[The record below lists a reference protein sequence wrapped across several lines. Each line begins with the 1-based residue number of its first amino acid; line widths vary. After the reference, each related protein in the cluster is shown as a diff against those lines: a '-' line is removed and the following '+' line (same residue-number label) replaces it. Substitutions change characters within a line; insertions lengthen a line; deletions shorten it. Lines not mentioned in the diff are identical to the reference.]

1 MAATEASF
9 TRLVDV
15 PVHYDRLPAPFGYGS
30 KGQSRE
36 FRCTNK
42 LKSRLE
48 TCLSELFGLWGRGKP
63 TLILT
68 AGTIGDAGG
77 EHGRGNAFDLD
88 GFYWGEQKFMM
99 LFYPTDR
106 VFYLGI
112 NAHLFLHFSQV
123 LSYHYQG
130 HHDHF
135 HVDFNFDFKFRE
147 SSNAQ
152 TYFVQACLRYLFG
165 QDIGTTGI
173 ERDGVDGVFGS
184 DTRPATKKVLTDLG
198 ITNRLTTTDGWKK
211 FLLAVRDK
219 AFAPVPVG

>member
-1 MAATEASF
+1 LADTVDFKYCCDINALIDTGDLPQCDPHHIAVCVGVPGVRAEMHPQSCRAAAREEASRIF
-9 TRLVDV
+9 QPRCEALHTAPAAGACQHGSACRSGTGN
-15 PVHYDRLPAPFGYGS
+15 LP
-30 KGQSRE
+30 
-36 FRCTNK
+36 
-42 LKSRLE
+42 
-48 TCLSELFGLWGRGKP
+48 LSAANAF
-63 TLILT
+63 
-68 AGTIGDAGG
+68 
-77 EHGRGNAFDLD
+77 RGNTH
-88 GFYWGEQKFMM
+88 GCH
-99 LFYPTDR
+99 R
-106 VFYLGI
+106 GI
-112 NAHLFLHFSQV
+112 VHQA
-123 LSYHYQG
+123 YQG